1 MADQSTSPPGSN
13 RRQMVVIGVAALALA
28 LVLSLVWYLVLYTP
42 YSAAFTQLKAD
53 DASLIVD
60 ELKKQK
66 TPFELADS
74 GATIKVPQDQVDAV
88 RLAILGGGLPLKG
101 TVGFELF
108 NKSDMGLTEFA
119 QKINYQ
125 RALQGELARTL
136 MTLANIDSARVHITL
151 PDDGVFRDDRRPAK
165 ASVSLSPKLGKTVD
179 SRTIIGIQRLI
190 ASAVEG
196 LDAMNVVV
204 LDEAGRQLS
213 GEITPPMPDLPDGA
227 GQNPL
232 QLGWADNIRRA
243 IGAIVQDPQMRV
255 VVATPPGTAA
265 AATAPGTPAAQQHRG
280 YPVQITV
287 LLSREPEAGLKSRI
301 LPVLQT
307 QLGFGD
313 NAGDIFDLVAQPGAS
328 PFEVGQPIATTS
340 GKALPGIDENVGVQ
354 VELAK
359 AGMIA
364 LAALAVILFV
374 IAALRRRG
382 SKPLSP
388 SEREAFASRLRDLLA
403 EGANRG
409 RA

>member
-13 RRQMVVIGVAALALA
+13 RRQMVVIGVGALALA

-74 GATIKVPQDQVDAV
+74 GATIKVPEDQVDAV

-165 ASVSLSPKLGKTVD
+165 ASVTLSPKLGKTVD

-213 GEITPPMPDLPDGA
+213 GEVTPPMPDMPDGA

-232 QLGWADNIRRA
+232 QLGWADNIRRS

-255 VVATPPGTAA
+255 VVATPPGAGA
-265 AATAPGTPAAQQHRG
+265 AATTPGASTAQQHRG

-340 GKALPGIDENVGVQ
+340 GKALPAANDAAGAQ

-364 LAALAVILFV
+364 LAALAVILV
-374 IAALRRRG
+374 LVAALRRRG
-382 SKPLSP
+382 RKPLNP
-388 SEREAFASRLRDLLA
+388 SEREAFALRLRDLLA
-403 EGANRG
+403 EGADRG